1 MYGYT
6 LGTPSIYQTLN
17 TNEEKMQQELL
28 NSKLGISGSGYARYG
43 AAMYFYNQGILSE
56 AMLEIYRRCCK
67 FDNEDPID
75 LADFEKVPNL
85 KIKL

>member
-1 MYGYT
+1 M
-6 LGTPSIYQTLN
+6 N
-17 TNEEKMQQELL
+17 TNEKKIQQELL
-28 NSKLGISGSGYARYG
+28 NSKLGVSGSGYARYG

-75 LADFEKVPNL
+75 LAEFEKVPNL

>member
-1 MYGYT
+1 MN
-6 LGTPSIYQTLN
+6 S
-17 TNEEKMQQELL
+17 NEEKMQQELL

>member
-1 MYGYT
+1 M
-6 LGTPSIYQTLN
+6 N
-17 TNEEKMQQELL
+17 TNEKKMQQELL

-75 LADFEKVPNL
+75 LAEFEKVPTL

>member
-1 MYGYT
+1 M
-6 LGTPSIYQTLN
+6 N
-17 TNEEKMQQELL
+17 TNERKIQQELL
-28 NSKLGISGSGYARYG
+28 NSKLGVSGSGYIRYG
-43 AAMYFYNQGILSE
+43 AAMYFYNKGILSE

-75 LADFEKVPNL
+75 LAEFEKVPNL

>member
-1 MYGYT
+1 M
-6 LGTPSIYQTLN
+6 N
-17 TNEEKMQQELL
+17 TNEKKMQQELL

-75 LADFEKVPNL
+75 LADFEKIPNL

>member
-1 MYGYT
+1 M
-6 LGTPSIYQTLN
+6 N
-17 TNEEKMQQELL
+17 TNEKKMQQELL

-43 AAMYFYNQGILSE
+43 AAMYFYNQGILTE

-75 LADFEKVPNL
+75 LAKFEKVPNL

>member
-1 MYGYT
+1 L
-6 LGTPSIYQTLN
+6 LG
-17 TNEEKMQQELL
+17 QQELL

-75 LADFEKVPNL
+75 LAEFEKVPNL

>member
-1 MYGYT
+1 M
-6 LGTPSIYQTLN
+6 N
-17 TNEEKMQQELL
+17 TNEKKMQQELL

-56 AMLEIYRRCCK
+56 AMLETYRRCCK

-75 LADFEKVPNL
+75 LAEFEKVPNL

>member
-1 MYGYT
+1 M
-6 LGTPSIYQTLN
+6 N
-17 TNEEKMQQELL
+17 TNEEKIQQELL
-28 NSKLGISGSGYARYG
+28 DSKLGVSGSGYARYG

-75 LADFEKVPNL
+75 LAEFEKILNL
-85 KIKL
+85 NIKL

>member
-1 MYGYT
+1 M
-6 LGTPSIYQTLN
+6 N

-43 AAMYFYNQGILSE
+43 AAMYFYNQGLLSE

-75 LADFEKVPNL
+75 LADFEKIPNL

>member
-1 MYGYT
+1 M
-6 LGTPSIYQTLN
+6 N
-17 TNEEKMQQELL
+17 TNEKKIQQELL

-75 LADFEKVPNL
+75 LAEFEKVPNL

>member
-1 MYGYT
+1 M
-6 LGTPSIYQTLN
+6 N
-17 TNEEKMQQELL
+17 TNEKKMQQELL

>member
-1 MYGYT
+1 MNKY
-6 LGTPSIYQTLN
+6 
-17 TNEEKMQQELL
+17 EEKMQQELL

-75 LADFEKVPNL
+75 LAEFEKVPNL

>member
-1 MYGYT
+1 M
-6 LGTPSIYQTLN
+6 N
-17 TNEEKMQQELL
+17 TNEKKMQQELL
-28 NSKLGISGSGYARYG
+28 NSNLGISGSGYARYG
-43 AAMYFYNQGILSE
+43 AAMYFYNQGILTE

-75 LADFEKVPNL
+75 LAEFEKVPNL

>member
-1 MYGYT
+1 M
-6 LGTPSIYQTLN
+6 N
-17 TNEEKMQQELL
+17 ANEKKMQQELL

-75 LADFEKVPNL
+75 LAEFEKVPNL

>member
-1 MYGYT
+1 M
-6 LGTPSIYQTLN
+6 N
-17 TNEEKMQQELL
+17 TNEKKIQQELL
-28 NSKLGISGSGYARYG
+28 NSKLGVSGSGYVRYG

-75 LADFEKVPNL
+75 LADFEKIPNL

>member
-1 MYGYT
+1 M
-6 LGTPSIYQTLN
+6 N
-17 TNEEKMQQELL
+17 ANEEKMQQELL

-43 AAMYFYNQGILSE
+43 AAMYFYNQGLLSE

-75 LADFEKVPNL
+75 LADFEKIPNL

>member
-1 MYGYT
+1 M
-6 LGTPSIYQTLN
+6 N
-17 TNEEKMQQELL
+17 TNDKKMQQELL

>member
-1 MYGYT
+1 MKK
-6 LGTPSIYQTLN
+6 
-17 TNEEKMQQELL
+17 KMQQELL
-28 NSKLGISGSGYARYG
+28 NTKLGISGSGYARYG
-43 AAMYFYNQGILSE
+43 AAIYFYNQGILSE

-75 LADFEKVPNL
+75 LAEFEKVPNL

>member
-1 MYGYT
+1 M
-6 LGTPSIYQTLN
+6 N
-17 TNEEKMQQELL
+17 TNEEKMQQKLL

>member
-1 MYGYT
+1 M
-6 LGTPSIYQTLN
+6 N
-17 TNEEKMQQELL
+17 TNEEKIQQELL
-28 NSKLGISGSGYARYG
+28 DSKLGVSGSGYARYG

-75 LADFEKVPNL
+75 LAEFEKVPNL

>member
-1 MYGYT
+1 M
-6 LGTPSIYQTLN
+6 N
-17 TNEEKMQQELL
+17 TNEKNMQQELL

-75 LADFEKVPNL
+75 LAEFEKVPNL